1 MHMVVTGFG
10 SLLVLAKG
18 LDLTKW
24 TSIRAIH
31 NVVAC
36 FRCGE
41 MQCKKECVEDR
52 SQCLFYILFSE
63 GTYHYFCQV
72 LSVIQ
77 NNPITKWEEPTQI
90 YEYQE
95 IGIIQGHLRGW
106 LPQTHIELSTK
117 NVFQELS
124 FLPNYFGLHCPK
136 TWASSYPKQLLWE
149 WIPDLSWT
157 NQLGFLD
164 MERINKCCSYSS
176 DHTSKIKTWEL
187 LYIYFLPCK
196 ESQLVLRRKLI

>member
-1 MHMVVTGFG
+1 MHMVVGRLWVLVGFGKRLRSHQVDFHKGYSQRG
-10 SLLVLAKG
+10 SLLSSE
-18 LDLTKW
+18 W
-24 TSIRAIH
+24 
-31 NVVAC
+31 
-36 FRCGE
+36 E

-95 IGIIQGHLRGW
+95 IGIIQDHLRGW

-117 NVFQELS
+117 NVFLRNS
-124 FLPNYFGLHCPK
+124 LFFP
-136 TWASSYPKQLLWE
+136 
-149 WIPDLSWT
+149 II
-157 NQLGFLD
+157 LG
-164 MERINKCCSYSS
+164 
-176 DHTSKIKTWEL
+176 
-187 LYIYFLPCK
+187 YIVQNM
-196 ESQLVLRRKLI
+196 S